1 MIISGY
7 IYKYGYPIGSSG
19 VIADADDI
27 KNAVIRFGKEF
38 NNVPCLLGYPKDSYG
53 NDRASACEYNMDD
66 VVGYATLKVDA
77 TGIYAFVKVIETH
90 SGRIILSMLDS
101 EIIEEFKFGFACYGE
116 RIDTNNYYGE
126 NKGFLRGNITI
137 KYITLSEDNIHY
149 KIDKI
154 ER

>member
-19 VIADADDI
+19 VIVDADDI
-27 KNAVIRFGKEF
+27 KNAVARSGKEF
-38 NNVPCLLGYPKDSYG
+38 NHVPCMLGYPKDSCS
-53 NDRASACEYNMDD
+53 NDRAIAGGYNMDD

-77 TGIYAFVKVIETH
+77 TGIYAFVEVIETH

-101 EIIEEFKFGFACYGE
+101 EIMEEFKFGFACYGE
-116 RIDTNNYYGE
+116 RIDTNNYSGE
-126 NKGFLRGNITI
+126 NKSFLRGNITI
-137 KYITLSEDNIHY
+137 KYITLAEDNINY
-149 KIDKI
+149 QIDKI